1 MASLTKVS
9 GTTQPVF
16 ALDVAN
22 GSIAGTA
29 NIAAQGPVQLAG
41 PKLDFFSLVA
51 NTALTTTTGAVGNVN
66 GFINSSLQ
74 GIQQVSTV
82 AMYQVGPL
90 ASANLLN
97 VAIYPSGAYATTA
110 AFLAAANV
118 AFTGYQWNSC
128 AANAAFTIMPAI
140 ASA

>member
-1 MASLTKVS
+1 MAVFNRFN
-9 GTTQPVF
+9 GDAQPVF
-16 ALDVAN
+16 AMDISN
-22 GSIAGTA
+22 GPQTGTITSDA
-29 NIAAQGPVQLAG
+29 LVQMDG

-66 GFINSSLQ
+66 GFINSTLQ

-97 VAIYPSGAYATTA
+97 VAVYPSGAYATTA

-118 AFTGYQWNSC
+118 TFTGYQWNSC